1 MKTHCRKMV
10 GFLFS
15 GSPMHID
22 TTATSTRIQ
31 DGTEQIA
38 GLRIDANESHIA
50 EHIRG
55 MVAATMGNLSSQ
67 ASDTTRN
74 AAEQWQHWALGVADG
89 LVVAG

>member
-1 MKTHCRKMV
+1 MV

-15 GSPMHID
+15 GSPMHTN
-22 TTATSTRIQ
+22 TTTDSSAHIQ
-31 DGTEQIA
+31 EGTEQIA
-38 GLRIDANESHIA
+38 GLRSDANEVHIA

>member
-1 MKTHCRKMV
+1 MQ
-10 GFLFS
+10 
-15 GSPMHID
+15 ID
-22 TTATSTRIQ
+22 NTPPSVRMQ
-31 DGTEQIA
+31 KNNEQIA
-38 GLRIDANESHIA
+38 ALLDDASENHIA